1 MMDAQKLLNEGM
13 QLMQRNQPHLALPLF
28 DKLLAAG
35 IKDSRLYRIT
45 GAAHERLHRWHD
57 AIRNFTLSLKQNPK
71 QPDLLESIARI
82 EMRLE
87 NYSSAANC
95 YRQLLK
101 FGAPPGVRFNL
112 GVCLLK
118 LVPGQFD
125 EAEALFNKLFQ
136 EKDWRAKAF
145 VGLARSAGNQGNDA
159 KQKQYLD
166 EALAEDSNL
175 TMALNDLAW
184 WYNERGQYQ
193 QAIELFQRLLTLLPD
208 HSDTL
213 ESLAIAQLDSGD
225 IQQAL
230 NTVQQGLRK
239 HPFDLKLTSLFA
251 SINYE
256 MGEADFLK
264 PYKDVPLQKMP
275 DAMLADYI
283 NKLSLSGNHEEAEQ
297 VLTKAQKSA
306 VNNPQL
312 DFLKANLSYQK
323 GDFQASLNLLQPKY
337 QDLDAAPQ
345 VWLEKMALYLLAC
358 EEYHDALRYLKVL
371 LKRIP
376 DEQYYWGLK
385 SIALRMLEDPEYQ
398 WLCHYDSLVHTAQIE
413 VPEGF
418 SDIHQFNQELLVV
431 LDEIHTMKRNPLAQS
446 LFHGTQTTGTLFNR
460 GHKMIKLLQ
469 QSLQTTINKMI
480 VDLPEDKNH
489 PLLRRKKADIE
500 FTASW
505 SVKLG
510 DQGFHKSHV
519 HPKGWFS
526 SVYYVHVPKEL
537 DNNLMQGWL
546 NLGKPGVKLNQ
557 ALEAEKW
564 IKPVAGE
571 LTIFPSY
578 CWHGTEPFTS
588 ETARTTVAFDF
599 VPK

>member
-87 NYSSAANC
+87 NYSSAENC
-95 YRQLLK
+95 YRQLLN
-101 FGAPPGVRFNL
+101 FGAPPGVKFNL
-112 GVCLLK
+112 GLCLLK
-118 LVPGQFD
+118 LVPGQFN
-125 EAEALFNKLFQ
+125 EAETLFNEILPQKGW
-136 EKDWRAKAF
+136 KAKAL
-145 VGLARSAGNQGNDA
+145 VGLARSAANQGNDTR
-159 KQKQYLD
+159 QKQYLD

-193 QAIELFQRLLTLLPD
+193 LAIELFQRLLTLLPD

-225 IQQAL
+225 IQNAL
-230 NTVQQGLRK
+230 NTVQRGLRK
-239 HPFDLKLTSLFA
+239 HPFDLKLTSLYA

-256 MGEADFLK
+256 MGEANFLK
-264 PYKDVPLQKMP
+264 PYKDVPIQKMP

-283 NKLSLSGNHEEAEQ
+283 NKLSLSGAHEEAEQ
-297 VLTKAQKSA
+297 VLAKAQKSA
-306 VNNPQL
+306 VNNPHL

-323 GDFQASLNLLQPKY
+323 GDFHTSLHLLQPKY
-337 QDLDAAPQ
+337 QNVDAAPQ
-345 VWLEKMALYLLAC
+345 FWLEKMAVYLLAC
-358 EEYHDALRYLKVL
+358 EEYCDALRYLNVL
-371 LKRIP
+371 LRRIP

-385 SIALRMLEDPEYQ
+385 CTALRMLEDPEYLE
-398 WLCHYDSLVHTAQIE
+398 LCNYNNLVHTAQIE
-413 VPEGF
+413 EPEGF
-418 SDIHQFNQELLVV
+418 SDIQQFNQELLVV
-431 LDEIHTMKRNPLAQS
+431 LEEIQTMKRNPLAQS

-460 GHKMIKLLQ
+460 GHNMIRLLK

-480 VDLPEDKNH
+480 ADLPDDKSH

-510 DQGFHKSHV
+510 NHGFHKSHV

-526 SVYYVHVPKEL
+526 SVYYVNVPEEL
-537 DNNLMQGWL
+537 NNNQKQGWL
-546 NLGKPGVKLNQ
+546 HLGKPGVKLNQ
-557 ALEAEKW
+557 VVEAEKW

-578 CWHGTEPFTS
+578 CWHGTEPFAS
-588 ETARTTVAFDF
+588 KTARTTVAFDF